1 MKNNC
6 LMLSGIAAF
15 AVFQPDCRADDS
27 LGSAANFAVL
37 GASAVT
43 STGDTV
49 LNGDLGVAPGTTITG
64 FGPGL
69 VNGTTYAGGAVAQQ
83 AQNDALA
90 DYNKLTGLAPS
101 QNLSGQNLGGLTLT
115 PGVYNFSSLA
125 QLTGTL
131 TLNAEGNPN
140 AQFVFQ
146 IGSALITAGG
156 AAVVLKN
163 DASALSVSWV
173 IGSSATLGTGTDF
186 IGNVLANQ
194 SITLNQGA
202 SLSGSAVALNGAVT
216 LDDNDISDDD
226 SISSVPEP
234 NSGFAGTLVV
244 ALLGGGGGWAGWRR
258 RRPAAVF
265 ASHSQPQRMPV

>member
-1 MKNNC
+1 
-6 LMLSGIAAF
+6 
-15 AVFQPDCRADDS
+15 
-27 LGSAANFAVL
+27 
-37 GASAVT
+37 
-43 STGDTV
+43 
-49 LNGDLGVAPGTTITG
+49 
-64 FGPGL
+64 
-69 VNGTTYAGGAVAQQ
+69 
-83 AQNDALA
+83 
-90 DYNKLTGLAPS
+90 
-101 QNLSGQNLGGLTLT
+101 
-115 PGVYNFSSLA
+115 LA

-258 RRPAAVF
+258 RRPAGVK
-265 ASHSQPQRMPV
+265 V

>member
-258 RRPAAVF
+258 RRPAGVK
-265 ASHSQPQRMPV
+265 V